1 MKINK
6 ACDRLNLC
14 EESGEN
20 MVAET
25 IKKVQEAEGKA
36 DSIAKDCRQQCTD
49 MVDQAKKDA
58 LQLKEARLQEAK
70 EKAGAAMEASK
81 KEAEKFMESVDAD
94 IQKEIAALKTLAAGK
109 EAQATEAVIKA
120 LF

>member
-1 MKINK
+1 MKFNNV
-6 ACDRLNLC
+6 CDRLNLC
-14 EESGEN
+14 EEGGEN

-25 IKKVQEAEGKA
+25 IKKVQEAESKA
-36 DSIAKDCRQQCTD
+36 EMIAKECRQQCTD
-49 MVDQAKKDA
+49 MVEQAKKDA
-58 LQLKEARLQEAK
+58 ANLKEARLQKAN
-70 EKAGAAMEASK
+70 EKAAEAMEASK

-109 EAQATEAVIKA
+109 ETQATEAIIAA

>member
-6 ACDRLNLC
+6 DCDRVKLC
-14 EESGEN
+14 EEGGED

-36 DSIAKDCRQQCTD
+36 DQIAKECRQQCTD
-49 MVDQAKKDA
+49 MVEQAKKEA
-58 LQLKEARLQEAK
+58 CELKEARLQDAK
-70 EKAGAAMEASK
+70 AKAGAAMEASK
-81 KEAEKFMESVDAD
+81 KEAEKFMESVEAD

-109 EAQATEAVIKA
+109 EAQATEAIIES

>member
-14 EESGEN
+14 EEGGEN

-36 DSIAKDCRQQCTD
+36 DSIAKECRQQCTD

-81 KEAEKFMESVDAD
+81 KEAEKFMD
-94 IQKEIAALKTLAAGK
+94 L
-109 EAQATEAVIKA
+109 
-120 LF
+120 

>member
-1 MKINK
+1 
-6 ACDRLNLC
+6 
-14 EESGEN
+14 

-36 DSIAKDCRQQCTD
+36 DSIAKECRQQCTD

-81 KEAEKFMESVDAD
+81 KEAEKFMESVEAD

-109 EAQATEAVIKA
+109 EAQATEAIIES

>member
-14 EESGEN
+14 EEGGEN

-36 DSIAKDCRQQCTD
+36 DAIAKECRQQCTD
-49 MVDQAKKDA
+49 MVDQAKKD
-58 LQLKEARLQEAK
+58 
-70 EKAGAAMEASK
+70 
-81 KEAEKFMESVDAD
+81 AEKFMESVDAD

-109 EAQATEAVIKA
+109 EAQATEAVIKT

>member
-14 EESGEN
+14 EEGGEN

-36 DSIAKDCRQQCTD
+36 DSIAKECRQQCTD

-70 EKAGAAMEASK
+70 EKAGAAMDASK
-81 KEAEKFMESVDAD
+81 
-94 IQKEIAALKTLAAGK
+94 
-109 EAQATEAVIKA
+109 
-120 LF
+120 